1 MWSDSLKERE
11 ATRTKEAILILKNHR
26 WTEPL
31 LKRFKDGGEF
41 IQSNK
46 SIMFELRF
54 AAEICE
60 RGFEAVYESLGIND
74 SSIEFKIEVE
84 GDTWLIELVSIQ
96 SSDAAREAV
105 VSNAGFYSQLLQTGN
120 SDERQT
126 PEGELILVEQKIGE
140 KVFHNRKP
148 HKFPEPKPNVY
159 HVIIV
164 DMRGFLDG
172 GGGDKTDY
180 TQIAIGAD
188 TIPDELTAFW
198 KNKDGGL
205 EPIKGLYEGNNPLNA
220 AKYVRERIHYIGF
233 LAEKKYSKDEFK
245 SDIYHISNPVLFRDC
260 SAIKIYDRYP
270 MKSIEQ
276 CITWS

>member
-11 ATRTKEAILILKNHR
+11 VERTNEAILVLKDIT
-26 WTEPL
+26 WAEPL

-41 IQSNK
+41 ISSNK

-54 AAEICE
+54 AAEVCR
-60 RGFEAVYESLGIND
+60 RGFEAVYESKGVND

-84 GDTWLIELVSIQ
+84 GVSWLIELISIC
-96 SSDAAREAV
+96 SSDAARGAV
-105 VSNAGFYSQLLQTGN
+105 VSKNGLYSQLLQTGN

-140 KVFHNRKP
+140 KVFHNNRP
-148 HKFPEPKPNVY
+148 HKFPEPKPNSF

-180 TQIAIGAD
+180 IQISSGAQH
-188 TIPDELTAFW
+188 IPRELRELTAFW
-198 KNKDGGL
+198 KNKEGVL
-205 EPIKGLYEGNNPLNA
+205 EPIKGLYEENNPLRA
-220 AKYVRERIHYIGF
+220 ARYVRERIHFLGF
-233 LAEKKYSKDEFK
+233 VAEKEYSINEIMSKL
-245 SDIYHISNPVLFRDC
+245 YHIPNPILFRDC
-260 SAIKIYDRYP
+260 SASTVYGHYP
-270 MKSIEQ
+270 MKSLFNA
-276 CITWS
+276 